1 MFVFMAVPKP
11 LLTGSGIHHRFE
23 GVGRNSVNWS
33 DLLLGVIILNQNF
46 LLFRNDSPM
55 RRLQRVPCL
64 GGGACGDHERSTLR
78 RLTLPPA
85 FLQN

>member
-11 LLTGSGIHHRFE
+11 LLTGSGIHPRFE
-23 GVGRNSVNWS
+23 GVGRSSVNWS

-64 GGGACGDHERSTLR
+64 GGGACGHHERSTLR
-78 RLTLPPA
+78 RLALPA
-85 FLQN
+85 AILQN